1 MTRDEYNIMTG
12 DVMTEISA
20 ETLDKGKISE
30 MLANLREGFNLE
42 VTSREAAEAEQQKLK
57 TANESLQAANMALFL
72 KSGEV
77 IKQAEEI
84 KAPKAPLSF
93 DALFDENGELK

>member
-20 ETLDKGKISE
+20 EAPDKGKISE

-77 IKQAEEI
+77 IKQQEEI
-84 KAPKAPLSF
+84 KAPKKPLSF
-93 DALFDENGELK
+93 NALFDENGELI

>member
-20 ETLDKGKISE
+20 ETPDKGKISE
-30 MLANLREGFNLE
+30 MLANLREGFNME
-42 VTSREAAEAEQQKLK
+42 VTARESAEAEQSKLK

-84 KAPKAPLSF
+84 KAPKQPLSF
-93 DALFDENGELK
+93 EALFDANGELK